1 MIRIRPH
8 YPDLDSLF
16 VGRRSL
22 IMLNPALLTIIC
34 YFLLSLMI
42 TVTNK
47 QIVLETSCPYL
58 LTASHSFCTLITT
71 HLIASFS
78 HHTDVGREKG
88 AIVASSTAFTN
99 FSLRAHIILVCF
111 SLLYTINIA
120 ISNLSL
126 GLVSLSLHQTIRA
139 TAPAITVLL
148 SITLLNRSFRSYS
161 SSTYLSLIPIIA
173 GVIIATKS
181 PSTGNAAS
189 REPATSSL
197 NGILLTFLGA
207 VLAVLKTI
215 LTNTLQQPEP
225 SAHTGRSASTMN
237 LSLNLTPTALIRYTS
252 TYAVGQALGLA
263 TWAGEFPRL
272 VQIITDSTSPSTT
285 AAATAASVNSR
296 ILTLTVANVLTAAM
310 LNIASFEANRHC
322 GPLAMSVVA
331 NLKQVVVLMFGRR
344 DGADGGWVVV
354 GALMT
359 VVGGAW
365 FAGAQRKGGK
375 GEGGEEE

>member
-47 QIVLETSCPYL
+47 QIVSETSCPYL

-71 HLIASFS
+71 HFIASFS
-78 HHTDVGREKG
+78 HHTDVGRGKG
-88 AIVASSTAFTN
+88 AIVASSTAVTN

-148 SITLLNRSFRSYS
+148 SFTLLNRSIRSYS

-181 PSTGNAAS
+181 PRTGNAAS

-225 SAHTGRSASTMN
+225 SAHTGRSAPTMN

-285 AAATAASVNSR
+285 AASVNSR

-322 GPLAMSVVA
+322 GPLAMAVVA